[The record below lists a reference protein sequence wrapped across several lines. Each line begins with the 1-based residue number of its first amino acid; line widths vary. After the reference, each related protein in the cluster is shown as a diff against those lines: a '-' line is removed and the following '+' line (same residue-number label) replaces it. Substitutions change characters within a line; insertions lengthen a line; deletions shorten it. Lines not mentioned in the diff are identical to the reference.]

1 MLILKKEQIKILDKY
16 NINYKVDNLR
26 ELLINIDYV
35 MTEYVDEQDEPLE
48 QFLELERVY
57 DEIYFANK
65 E

>member
-35 MTEYVDEQDEPLE
+35 MTDYVDEQDEPLE

-57 DEIYFANK
+57 DEIYFENK